1 VDEEISKVL
10 FMVVHGKPL
19 NSLRPDAQKLVI
31 ENVKLAECVIL
42 NMPLTAVS
50 FKEQGFLEEW
60 PY

>member
-1 VDEEISKVL
+1 
-10 FMVVHGKPL
+10 MVVHGKPL